1 VQPRPLAWLDLP
13 VAICAL
19 GGLTASV
26 LYQVQMHVSSFAASD
41 FKTLYAS
48 LWCFTHRMNAYD
60 FANLQKVFV
69 ANGVV
74 QPEKWFGHAPVYPWT
89 TLALLSPLSALG
101 MVPAAYV
108 LVILSA
114 VILAIA
120 VAGLMRYAA
129 ASFNMGPV
137 WRVAIA
143 GLCASGPLLGFGMD
157 LGNLSVTAS
166 ALCFLAFVRRK
177 HGTPF
182 QSGSRWIPSA
192 ALAMAFLLKPHL
204 ALWAGVGM
212 LLLPERATRS
222 MVMRAIA
229 LVAGFT
235 ALTAGVMAA
244 MGTLGFETHA
254 YLAMLAAETSAGASM
269 NAASREVLPVV
280 SQITSLDSIVGFWV
294 TNPALRVLLTCA
306 MLLGIGLL
314 AIRQTRRVDT
324 ERGALLAVGMWCT
337 LGMLATYHR
346 AHDAVLLLL
355 LVPWAVDR
363 VRRTP
368 LAWHAWAAA
377 ALYFAMSVSLN
388 FPVVVRW
395 VAAAPE
401 HSMTAFVLL
410 RQVGLADAL
419 LLVVLLLAMKREQA
433 HDRVRSTQQAD
444 ADELQAAA

>member
-1 VQPRPLAWLDLP
+1 
-13 VAICAL
+13 
-19 GGLTASV
+19 
-26 LYQVQMHVSSFAASD
+26 
-41 FKTLYAS
+41 
-48 LWCFTHRMNAYD
+48 
-60 FANLQKVFV
+60 
-69 ANGVV
+69 
-74 QPEKWFGHAPVYPWT
+74 
-89 TLALLSPLSALG
+89 
-101 MVPAAYV
+101 
-108 LVILSA
+108 
-114 VILAIA
+114 
-120 VAGLMRYAA
+120 
-129 ASFNMGPV
+129 
-137 WRVAIA
+137 
-143 GLCASGPLLGFGMD
+143 
-157 LGNLSVTAS
+157 
-166 ALCFLAFVRRK
+166 
-177 HGTPF
+177 
-182 QSGSRWIPSA
+182 
-192 ALAMAFLLKPHL
+192 
-204 ALWAGVGM
+204 M

-294 TNPALRVLLTCA
+294 TNPASRVLLTCA

-377 ALYFAMSVSLN
+377 ALYFAMSVSLRLSCGGALGGCRARAFN
-388 FPVVVRW
+388 DRVCPTATGW
-395 VAAAPE
+395 VGGCAAAGGP
-401 HSMTAFVLL
+401 
-410 RQVGLADAL
+410 
-419 LLVVLLLAMKREQA
+419 
-433 HDRVRSTQQAD
+433 
-444 ADELQAAA
+444 AAGNEAGTGPRPRPQYAAS